1 MRNRPSPRPSGAA
14 WSDLLLRARGGDE
27 AAFAALVEQA
37 QPFLFARARERLAAP
52 GRHGRASDEELA
64 DALAGQALVRAWGHL
79 TAFDPARANGQ
90 TWLQTI
96 LDNLVRDALD
106 QRRRQRRRE
115 AVVLESG
122 GGPGEDGEPVDLEP
136 EDEGRPSPPEAA
148 DRPYQRALLQEAL
161 ARLSPAEQTIL
172 HLGDVEGLSYKEIAD
187 RLGCTPGAVGP
198 RLTRARK
205 RLREALGPR
214 D

>member
-1 MRNRPSPRPSGAA
+1 MTHRSPPRPSGAA

-37 QPFLFARARERLAAP
+37 QPFLFARARERLAIP
-52 GRHGRASDEELA
+52 GRASDEELA
-64 DALAGQALVRAWGHL
+64 DALAAQALVRAWGHL
-79 TAFDPARANGQ
+79 GAFDPARANGQ

-122 GGPGEDGEPVDLEP
+122 GGPGEDGEPLDLEP
-136 EDEGRPSPPEAA
+136 EDEARPAPHELA

-161 ARLSPAEQTIL
+161 ARLSPAEQTVL
-172 HLGDVEGLSYKEIAD
+172 RLGDVEGLSYKEIAD